1 MRPFQYRFNQSVLFP
16 YSFSKSLT
24 ESCIFFPSVLVLSL
38 WDENAMTLYVNLAEL
53 LGTRIEQG
61 FYRPGDRLPSVR
73 ALSVEHGVS
82 LSTVQQAYRLLE
94 DQGMAAPKPKSGYF
108 VPAARTLPALP
119 VVGRPAQ
126 RPVEISQW
134 EQVLELIRSVPQKD
148 IIQMG
153 RGMPDI
159 TSPTLKPLL
168 RSLAQISRRQD
179 MPGLYYDNIY
189 GTQALREQIARLM
202 LDAGCQLVAHDLVVT
217 TGCHEALSCSI
228 RAICE
233 PGDIVAVDSPSF
245 HGAMQTLK
253 GLGMKA
259 LEIPTDPLTGI
270 SLEALEL
277 ALEQW
282 PIKAIQLTPNCNNP
296 LGYIMP
302 ESRKR
307 ALLTLAQR
315 FDVAIIEDDVY
326 GDLAYDY
333 PRPCSIKSLDDDGRV
348 LFCSSFSKTLAPG
361 LRIGWV
367 APGRYLERVLHMKY
381 ISTGSTATQPQIAI
395 AEFLKGGHFEPHL
408 RRMRSQ
414 YQRNRDLMIEWV
426 TRYFPQGTRA
436 SRPKGSF
443 MLWVELPEGFD
454 TLRLNRD
461 LLEQGVQIAVGSIF
475 SASGKYR
482 NCLRMNYA
490 AKPTPQLEEAVRK
503 VGATAARLLAQSDRA
518 RG

>member
-1 MRPFQYRFNQSVLFP
+1 
-16 YSFSKSLT
+16 
-24 ESCIFFPSVLVLSL
+24 
-38 WDENAMTLYVNLAEL
+38 MTLYVNLAEL

-94 DQGMAAPKPKSGYF
+94 DNGLAMPKPKSGYF
-108 VPAARTLPALP
+108 VPAGRELPALP
-119 VVGRPAQ
+119 EVGRPAQ

-134 EQVLELIRSVPQKD
+134 DQVLELIRAVPRKET
-148 IIQMG
+148 IQLG
-153 RGMPDI
+153 RGMPDVL
-159 TSPTLKPLL
+159 SPTLKPLL
-168 RSLAQISRRQD
+168 RSLARVSRRQD
-179 MPGLYYDNIY
+179 LPGLYYDNIM
-189 GTQALREQIARLM
+189 GCMALREQIARLS
-202 LDAGCQLVAHDLVVT
+202 LDSGCQLTAEDIVIT
-217 TGCHEALSCSI
+217 TGCHEALSASI
-228 RAICE
+228 HAICE

-259 LEIPTDPLTGI
+259 LEIPTDPITGI

-282 PIKAIQLTPNCNNP
+282 PIKVIQLTPNCNNP

-302 ESRKR
+302 EARKR

-326 GDLAYDY
+326 GELAYSY
-333 PRPCSIKSLDDDGRV
+333 PRPRTIKSFDEDGRV
-348 LFCSSFSKTLAPG
+348 LLCSSFSKTLAPG

-367 APGRYLERVLHMKY
+367 APGRYLDRVLHMKY

-395 AEFLKGGHFEPHL
+395 AEFLKGGYFEPHL
-408 RRMRSQ
+408 RRMRTQ
-414 YQRNRDLMIEWV
+414 YQRNRDLMLDWV
-426 TRYFPQGTRA
+426 SRYFPAGTRA
-436 SRPKGSF
+436 SRPQGSF
-443 MLWVELPEGFD
+443 MLWIELPEGFD
-454 TLRLNRD
+454 TLKLNRTLTD
-461 LLEQGVQIAVGSIF
+461 QGVQVAVGSIF

-490 AKPTPQLEEAVRK
+490 AKPTPQIEEAVRK
-503 VGATAARLLAQSDRA
+503 VGTAAHALLAEAAD
-518 RG
+518 

>member
-1 MRPFQYRFNQSVLFP
+1 
-16 YSFSKSLT
+16 
-24 ESCIFFPSVLVLSL
+24 
-38 WDENAMTLYVNLAEL
+38 MTLYVNLAEL

-82 LSTVQQAYRLLE
+82 LSTVQQAYRVLE
-94 DQGMAAPKPKSGYF
+94 DSGLAMPKPKSGYF
-108 VPAARTLPALP
+108 VPASRELPELPA
-119 VVGRPAQ
+119 VGRPAQ
-126 RPVEISQW
+126 RPVDISQW
-134 EQVLELIRSVPQKD
+134 DQVLELIRAKVNKD
-148 IIQMG
+148 VVQLG

-159 TSPTLKPLL
+159 TTPTMKPLL
-168 RSLAQISRRQD
+168 RGLARISRRQD

-189 GTQALREQIARLM
+189 GTQELREQIARLM
-202 LDAGCQLVAHDLVVT
+202 LDSGCQLSADDLVIT
-217 TGCHEALSCSI
+217 TGCHEALSTSI
-228 RAICE
+228 RAICG

-282 PIKAIQLTPNCNNP
+282 PIKVIQLTPNCNNP

-307 ALLTLAQR
+307 ALIRLAQR

-326 GDLAYDY
+326 GELAYTY
-333 PRPCSIKSLDDDGRV
+333 PRPRTIKSFDEDGRV
-348 LFCSSFSKTLAPG
+348 LLCSSFSKTLAPG

-381 ISTGSTATQPQIAI
+381 ISTGSTAPQPQIAI

-408 RRMRSQ
+408 RRMRMQ
-414 YQRNRDLMIEWV
+414 YQRNRDVMIDWV
-426 TRYFPQGTRA
+426 SRYFPAGTRA
-436 SRPKGSF
+436 SRPQGSF
-443 MLWVELPEGFD
+443 MLWVELPDDFD
-454 TLRLNRD
+454 TLKLNRA
-461 LLEQGVQIAVGSIF
+461 LLDQGVQIAVGSIF

-490 AKPTPQLEEAVRK
+490 AKPTPQIEEAVRK
-503 VGATAARLLAQSDRA
+503 VGAAAIKLIAENHHATD
-518 RG
+518 

>member
-1 MRPFQYRFNQSVLFP
+1 MN
-16 YSFSKSLT
+16 
-24 ESCIFFPSVLVLSL
+24 
-38 WDENAMTLYVNLAEL
+38 LYVNLAQL
-53 LGTRIEQG
+53 LGARIEQG
-61 FYRPGDRLPSVR
+61 FYHPGDRLPSVR

-82 LSTVQQAYRLLE
+82 LSTVQQAYRVLE
-94 DQGMAAPKPKSGYF
+94 DNGLAMPKPKSGYF
-108 VPAARTLPALP
+108 VPVSRELPALP
-119 VVGRPAQ
+119 AVGRPAQ

-134 EQVLELIRSVPQKD
+134 DQVLDLIRTVPNKNTLQL
-148 IIQMG
+148 G
-153 RGMPDI
+153 RGMPDVL
-159 TSPTLKPLL
+159 SPTLAPLL
-168 RSLAQISRRQD
+168 RSLARVSRRQD
-179 MPGLYYDNIY
+179 LPGLYYDTILGNE
-189 GTQALREQIARLM
+189 ALREQIARLM
-202 LDAGCQLVAHDLVVT
+202 LDSGCRLTSQELVIT
-217 TGCHEALSCSI
+217 TGCHEALSASVH
-228 RAICE
+228 AICE

-282 PIKAIQLTPNCNNP
+282 PIKVIQLTPNCNNP

-326 GDLAYDY
+326 GELAYSY
-333 PRPCSIKSLDDDGRV
+333 PRPRTIKSFDDDGRV
-348 LFCSSFSKTLAPG
+348 LLCSSFSKTLAPG

-381 ISTGSTATQPQIAI
+381 ISTGATATQPQIAI
-395 AEFLKGGHFEPHL
+395 AEFLENGHFEPHV

-414 YQRNRDLMIEWV
+414 YQRNRDVMIDWI
-426 TRYFPQGTRA
+426 TRYFPAGTRA
-436 SRPKGSF
+436 SRPQGSF

-454 TLRLNRD
+454 TLKLNRV
-461 LLEQGVQIAVGSIF
+461 LVEEGVQIAVGSIF

-490 AKPTPQLEEAVRK
+490 AKPTPQIEEAVRK
-503 VGATAARLLAQSDRA
+503 VGAAAIRLLAHAMD
-518 RG
+518 

>member
-1 MRPFQYRFNQSVLFP
+1 
-16 YSFSKSLT
+16 
-24 ESCIFFPSVLVLSL
+24 
-38 WDENAMTLYVNLAEL
+38 MTLYVNLAEL

-94 DQGMAAPKPKSGYF
+94 DNGLAMPKPKSGYF
-108 VPAARTLPALP
+108 VPPSRELPALP
-119 VVGRPAQ
+119 AVGRPAQ

-134 EQVLELIRSVPQKD
+134 DQVLELIRAVPRKD
-148 IIQMG
+148 VVQLG

-159 TSPTLKPLL
+159 TTPTLKPLL
-168 RSLAQISRRQD
+168 RALARLSRHQD
-179 MPGLYYDNIY
+179 MPGLHYDNIY
-189 GTQALREQIARLM
+189 GVLALREQVARLM
-202 LDAGCQLVAHDLVVT
+202 LDSGCQLGAGDLVIT
-217 TGCHEALSCSI
+217 TGCHEALSTSI

-259 LEIPTDPLTGI
+259 LEIPTDPITGI

-302 ESRKR
+302 EPRKR

-326 GDLAYDY
+326 GELAYTY
-333 PRPCSIKSLDDDGRV
+333 PRPRTIKSFDDDGRV
-348 LFCSSFSKTLAPG
+348 LLCSSFSKTLAPG

-381 ISTGSTATQPQIAI
+381 ISTGSTAPQPQVAI
-395 AEFLKGGHFEPHL
+395 AEFLKSGHFEPHL
-408 RRMRSQ
+408 RKMRTQ
-414 YQRNRDLMIEWV
+414 YQRNRDLMLDWV
-426 TRYFPQGTRA
+426 SRYFPVGTRA
-436 SRPKGSF
+436 SRPQGSF
-443 MLWVELPEGFD
+443 MLWIELPEGFD
-454 TLRLNRD
+454 ALKLNRV

-490 AKPTPQLEEAVRK
+490 AKPTAQIEDAVRK
-503 VGATAARLLAQSDRA
+503 VGAAAIKLLSETSD
-518 RG
+518 